1 MNLKAAGVR
10 AFIASLPCRCT
21 STIALLLI
29 LACTSAHAADE
40 MRRIAFERLPKK
52 NSVLLAI
59 RSDALSVSFN
69 QRHAWNVAEIR
80 FKDRIVG
87 QISGATG
94 TVIHWDVK
102 ATGTGHGGE
111 VVEGLTLTL
120 DGRDVPLVENGRVAF
135 KMTDTH
141 TAREVV
147 LTRHSI
153 IGPLRVRARFEFP
166 ADAAHYLVTQS
177 YEVMEAITP
186 ERFAGYKYTFMHM
199 MPLAF
204 TDWQTFRA
212 DGTSRSGQNT
222 PAQEKKP
229 RNTADEINTPFRALA
244 CYAPEWRT
252 GIVYAY
258 PREYEGSNHLLH
270 RAGEDHKFRAMLFR
284 ETGYAKGETFEFQ
297 MKVAPFEA
305 APDAWNARAQSLA
318 SPTQP

>member
-1 MNLKAAGVR
+1 MKHLT
-10 AFIASLPCRCT
+10 L
-21 STIALLLI
+21 ALY
-29 LACTSAHAADE
+29 LALALGLHAADDS
-40 MRRIAFERLPKK
+40 RSISFERLPKK

-59 RSDALSVSFN
+59 RSDALSVTFN
-69 QRHAWNVAEIR
+69 QQHAWNVAEIR

-94 TVIHWDVK
+94 TVIHWDGK
-102 ATGTGHGGE
+102 AVGTGHGGE
-111 VVEGLTLTL
+111 VVESLTLTL
-120 DGRDVPLVENGRVAF
+120 DGREVPLVQNGKAAF

-141 TAREVV
+141 SAREVV

-153 IGPLRVRARFEFP
+153 IGPLRVQARFEFP
-166 ADAAHYLVTQS
+166 AGAAHYVVTQS

-204 TDWQTFRA
+204 THWQTFRA
-212 DGTSRSGQNT
+212 DGTTRSGQNT
-222 PAQEKKP
+222 ATQEKKP
-229 RNTADEINTPFRALA
+229 RNPDDEINTPFRALA

-270 RAGEDHKFRAMLFR
+270 RAGEDNKFRAMLFR
-284 ETGYAKGETFEFQ
+284 ESGYAKGETFEFQ
-297 MKVAPFEA
+297 MKVTPFEA
-305 APDAWNARAQSLA
+305 APESWQEAAVQNLTT
-318 SPTQP
+318 P